1 MTVVN
6 KKLVLGVG
14 FPVLFLALARLAFWG
29 YSAMIGGGGSAA
41 SWYDYRT
48 GERLLSESD
57 MVVLATYLGEESQVI
72 PTHTADDGEVLST
85 VTEAFQRFQLV
96 EVLKGTATVGETI
109 YVVNSEGYTSV
120 TADLEPVSGE
130 YDGIDLTVD
139 EDYVMFLE
147 RRARPSGYPSRYGDT
162 LWTRPGEPAIA
173 QVGDSGRL
181 TFLATT
187 RYKDTIA
194 GEGLERVSGSD
205 APFEM
210 TKEDIEGTESAK

>member
-1 MTVVN
+1 MVN
-6 KKLVLGVG
+6 KKLVLGTG
-14 FPVLFLALARLAFWG
+14 IPVLVLALAGVVFWG
-29 YSAMIGGGGSAA
+29 YSAMIAGGGSAA

-48 GERLLSESD
+48 GDRLLAESD
-57 MVVLATYLGEESQVI
+57 MIASATYLGEESHVI
-72 PTHTADDGEVLST
+72 PTHTTDDREVLST
-85 VTEAFQRFQLV
+85 VTEAFQRFRVV

-109 YVVNSEGYTSV
+109 HVVNSVEYTSV

-139 EDYVMFLE
+139 QDYVMFLE
-147 RRARPSGYPSRYGDT
+147 RRARPLGYPSEYGDT

-173 QVGDSGRL
+173 QLDDAGRL

-187 RYKDTIA
+187 RYKDTIE

-210 TKEDIEGTESAK
+210 TKGDVEGSDPAK